1 MPGAKKSKAPRYWDL
16 MTLRILKASED
27 YCRYFMIFLHLRCS
41 EGVKQC
47 CSILFYV
54 VWSCMKFFKNVQNIN
69 SFIWFHQSPRLEL
82 TPAQSQSAQSA
93 QSALQAFPQ
102 LWECQA
108 RQALKPSQEHP
119 QPLAK
124 WVPSWTSRQL
134 RRHPATRM
142 ICMDCYGAA
151 MVLLLCCYSYYSC
164 HCSGWGYTLR
174 YTSGVRSI
182 TLHGPCIAAIQSNNY
197 YSWSH
202 GTSKDHVFGL
212 GFQSMDA
219 TSFKSWNVM
228 ELSPKHDTHI
238 QIVSELYINN
248 QPTLSM
254 ILYVCP
260 LLPDSKAS
268 LESKELIQCLKTS
281 IDVRR
286 RYSKIMWYHAA
297 WCEYVR
303 RLCSRSMP

>member
-1 MPGAKKSKAPRYWDL
+1 MFW
-16 MTLRILKASED
+16 
-27 YCRYFMIFLHLRCS
+27 RCEAVLYS
-41 EGVKQC
+41 
-47 CSILFYV
+47 V
-54 VWSCMKFFKNVQNIN
+54 VLCCMKLYEVVQKCSKYQQFHLISSDFIN
-69 SFIWFHQSPRLEL
+69 LRAWSRRLRSPSLPSL
-82 TPAQSQSAQSA
+82 PS
-93 QSALQAFPQ
+93 LQAFPQ

-134 RRHPATRM
+134 RLHPATKM
-142 ICMDCYGAA
+142 IGMDCYGAA
-151 MVLLLCCYSYYSC
+151 MVLLWCCYSYYSC

-182 TLHGPCIAAIQSNNY
+182 TLHGPCIASIQSNNY

-202 GTSKDHVFGL
+202 GTSKDNVFGL

-228 ELSPKHDTHI
+228 ELFAKHDTHI

-281 IDVRR
+281 IDVRQ
-286 RYSKIMWYHAA
+286 RYTKIMWYIVISR
-297 WCEYVR
+297 EYVR

>member
-1 MPGAKKSKAPRYWDL
+1 MFWRCEAVLYSVVLCCMKLYEVVQKCSKYQQFHLISSISAPGADACAVPVCPVCATGVPTAVGVPGATGVEAVTGTPTATGKVGALVDVKAAA
-16 MTLRILKASED
+16 TAS
-27 YCRYFMIFLHLRCS
+27 CN
-41 EGVKQC
+41 
-47 CSILFYV
+47 
-54 VWSCMKFFKNVQNIN
+54 KNDR
-69 SFIWFHQSPRLEL
+69 HGL
-82 TPAQSQSAQSA
+82 
-93 QSALQAFPQ
+93 
-102 LWECQA
+102 LWC
-108 RQALKPSQEHP
+108 
-119 QPLAK
+119 
-124 WVPSWTSRQL
+124 
-134 RRHPATRM
+134 
-142 ICMDCYGAA
+142 CYGAA
-151 MVLLLCCYSYYSC
+151 MVLLWCCYGYYSC

-182 TLHGPCIAAIQSNNY
+182 TLHGPCIASIQSNNY

-202 GTSKDHVFGL
+202 GTSKDNVFGL

-228 ELSPKHDTHI
+228 ELSAKHDTHI

-281 IDVRR
+281 IDVRQ
-286 RYSKIMWYHAA
+286 RYTKIMWYIVISR
-297 WCEYVR
+297 EYVR